1 MSLNQSDIEAFI
13 KAANDREQKTTLFF
27 GIVKAVQDAT
37 ITVETRS
44 GDLIYAISYVYANV
58 GDQVACLSRGTS
70 IVAFAAKDAEA
81 LKSSISETVDSV
93 SFQYLQTSSSS
104 ETPQGNWSDTAPE
117 WQDGKY
123 MWQRS
128 KTVKS
133 DGSISYGD
141 PVCLSGS
148 TGATGA
154 KGEKGADGRGISVVS
169 SVYQLSDSGTE
180 QPSGEWSD
188 EPLAQTDALPY
199 LWVRNLVIYTDGT
212 SDSFYSVSAKGDKGS
227 QGDQGIQGIKGADGS
242 SSYLHIAYAT
252 SEDGRSGFSTY
263 DSTGKTYI
271 GQYVDENPLDSEEYT
286 KYSWSLIKGDKGD
299 KGDTGDTGNGIR
311 DITQY
316 YLATA
321 SGSDVTISTKGWT
334 TAIQTITAAKKYLWN
349 FEKVTY
355 TDGTESTST
364 PVIIGVYGDT
374 GAKGDKGDKG
384 ATGADGATGNGIASI
399 AEHYQVSSSSSTTP
413 TTWQSTVPT
422 MTATN
427 KYLWNYETVT
437 YTDGT
442 TSDTS
447 KRVIGAYGDTGAKG
461 ATGET
466 GKGIKSTAITYQVGS
481 SGTSAPTGTWVATV
495 QATSAGQYLWT
506 RTVTTYTDNSIVT
519 SYSVAAH
526 GATGAAGKNGT
537 DGTSVTIKSQAVTYA
552 SSTSGTDTPT
562 SWQTSIPVVAAGSYL
577 WTRTIVTY
585 SDGTSTTGYSV
596 ARQGSD
602 GKDGSNGAD
611 GKDGTAIF
619 ATCSTA
625 SGTSAKVATIVS
637 GTLASLTE
645 GATVT
650 VSFASGNTASAPT
663 LKVGSTAAKPIM
675 CNGTNAAYWEAGNVM
690 FTYDG
695 TYWQVCSAA
704 IYGKTATVGNPTEN
718 RVYIDQD
725 SVSIIN
731 GEDSETY
738 VATCDITCYWK
749 VTKTKEAPTFSE
761 SEEGWTTGE
770 LRQDASGYH
779 TNRYLWYCKDYETY
793 TSGVQ
798 YFGDIREL
806 FPDTEPSNCYPVG
819 GWSNYSTLGEDGLP
833 NDMPVSKWGYS
844 GTGIYKGDTVKTPH
858 FWFGIAFDAVDE
870 YGSDAVIPL
879 GTSPEYTAS
888 TVVTNKTTLS
898 TFAPGAITLGEA
910 TGKNVYIDNDS
921 VDIRNGS
928 TVTSTFTANSA
939 RVGSEDGGNVLI
951 GTNSVSIREGT
962 RALSTFKSF
971 SGGFTNINSVDRL
984 LISAGRNNSNEGV
997 SAPKSVY
1004 FSFPPDEATGDE
1016 SDIGCGLLV
1025 SDGGYGVAAG
1035 KGFLYAPVTQVFGE
1049 YLRNLL
1055 GQEVI
1060 NANQSNGNFSFGYG
1074 NYAAGTGQANYYG
1087 NKVNISSKSGV
1098 SIGGNTTISGS
1109 LSVSGR
1115 FVKVVSASSSEFSV
1129 AATSTETATVSLAGG
1144 SGWYLVGITRISTG
1158 NSNVSIAGWNVD
1170 TYSGTATC
1178 KVWARN
1184 QTSSA
1189 RKCTVSIEATFIHA
1203 GS

>member
-27 GIVKAVQDAT
+27 GIVKTVQDAT

-495 QATSAGQYLWT
+495 QATSTGQYLWT
-506 RTVTTYTDNSIVT
+506 RTVTTYTDNSVVT

-526 GATGAAGKNGT
+526 GATGSAGKNGT

-602 GKDGSNGAD
+602 GKDGSNGTD

-625 SGTSAKVATIVS
+625 SSTSAKVATIVS
-637 GTLASLTE
+637 GTLASLTK

-704 IYGKTATVGNPTEN
+704 IYGKTATIGNPNGSNILLNSSGISMRNGSDVGSIFSDDEARIGKSSSSHVSIST
-718 RVYIDQD
+718 D
-725 SVSIIN
+725 SVSIN
-731 GEDSETY
+731 
-738 VATCDITCYWK
+738 
-749 VTKTKEAPTFSE
+749 
-761 SEEGWTTGE
+761 
-770 LRQDASGYH
+770 
-779 TNRYLWYCKDYETY
+779 
-793 TSGVQ
+793 
-798 YFGDIREL
+798 
-806 FPDTEPSNCYPVG
+806 
-819 GWSNYSTLGEDGLP
+819 
-833 NDMPVSKWGYS
+833 
-844 GTGIYKGDTVKTPH
+844 
-858 FWFGIAFDAVDE
+858 
-870 YGSDAVIPL
+870 
-879 GTSPEYTAS
+879 
-888 TVVTNKTTLS
+888 
-898 TFAPGAITLGEA
+898 
-910 TGKNVYIDNDS
+910 
-921 VDIRNGS
+921 NGS
-928 TVTSTFTANSA
+928 TELSKFFSDNSKTFIKSSQPLYLCAGSYNSST
-939 RVGSEDGGNVLI
+939 
-951 GTNSVSIREGT
+951 
-962 RALSTFKSF
+962 
-971 SGGFTNINSVDRL
+971 
-984 LISAGRNNSNEGV
+984 GV
-997 SAPKSVY
+997 RSYQPVY
-1004 FSFPPDEATGDE
+1004 FTLPPDEATSSE
-1016 SDIGCGLLV
+1016 SDIGVGLVPDGSSAKFYCG
-1025 SDGGYGVAAG
+1025 A
-1035 KGFLYAPVTQVFGE
+1035 
-1049 YLRNLL
+1049 
-1055 GQEVI
+1055 
-1060 NANQSNGNFSFGYG
+1060 
-1074 NYAAGTGQANYYG
+1074 
-1087 NKVNISSKSGV
+1087 
-1098 SIGGNTTISGS
+1098 
-1109 LSVSGR
+1109 
-1115 FVKVVSASSSEFSV
+1115 SSEFADV
-1129 AATSTETATVSLAGG
+1129 AQFDNGVKGIFKTIEANSDTFAVASTKYATRTLQLWPG
-1144 SGWYLVGITRISTG
+1144 SGWEHVGFRRIMVNSAYVSVTG
-1158 NSNVSIAGWNVD
+1158 FKVEKSGDAWNVQVD
-1170 TYSGTATC
+1170 MYNSSTKS
-1178 KVWARN
+1178 RN
-1184 QTSSA
+1184 
-1189 RKCTVSIEATFIHA
+1189 CTVFVNASFMRVAW
-1203 GS
+1203 